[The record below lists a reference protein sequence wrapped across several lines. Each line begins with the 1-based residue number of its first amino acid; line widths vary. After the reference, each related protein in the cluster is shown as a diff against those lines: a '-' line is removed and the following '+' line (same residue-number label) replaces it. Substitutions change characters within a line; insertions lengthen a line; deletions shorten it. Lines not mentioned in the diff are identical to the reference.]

1 MGRRTTI
8 ILNDK
13 LFTKLL
19 KIQSEKILELNA
31 SISLS
36 SIINRLIEEK
46 ILDHD
51 VKKPSKK
58 IPGGSDVI
66 LEKIAEMQNYDH
78 LAFAVRNNNDFG
90 NHLSEFIMQGL
101 KMNLLNVMIV
111 SEREAQKYV
120 ELLKQN
126 GINALD
132 LINSQ
137 DIIILSHEEIFGK
150 VKFGTIEPILKRVGK
165 LTSIV
170 KAKKKSGMNV
180 IGTIAGTLASTGQHE
195 QCIKLEKIWHESIP
209 KFEVPIR
216 VVCPYH
222 TPISSEIV
230 DSLVL
235 NHTDDFVR

>member
-1 MGRRTTI
+1 MGKRTTI

-13 LFTKLL
+13 IYTKLL
-19 KIQSEKILELNA
+19 KIQSEKILESNS

-36 SIINRLIEEK
+36 SVLNRLVEEK
-46 ILDHD
+46 ILDD
-51 VKKPSKK
+51 AKKPNRK
-58 IPGGSDVI
+58 IQGKNGVI
-66 LEKIAEMQNYDH
+66 LEKIKAMQNHDH
-78 LAFAVRNNNDFG
+78 LAFTVYDEDDFG
-90 NHLSEFIMQGL
+90 GQLSEFIIRGL
-101 KMNLLNVMIV
+101 GMNLLNIMIV
-111 SEREAQKYV
+111 SEKEAKKYV

-126 GINALD
+126 GISAHE

-150 VKFGTIEPILKRVGK
+150 AKFGTVEPILNQVSK
-165 LTSIV
+165 LIDIV
-170 KAKKKSGMNV
+170 KIKKKSGMNV
-180 IGTIAGTLASTGQHE
+180 IGTIAGTLAHIGQHD
-195 QCIKLEKIWHESIP
+195 QCLKLEKIWHESIP

-222 TPISSEIV
+222 TPIHSEIL